1 MIARIMMN
9 SLITFIISIAF
20 LGLVIW
26 ENRLHSQLGFLASQ
40 RPDKVTKDFIRVI
53 RQEKRLNW
61 ILCIL
66 AIIVFMT
73 TSLYSVLLMS
83 IITIIELLLV
93 TRMDR
98 VKNEMI
104 D

>member
-1 MIARIMMN
+1 MIVRRMMN
-9 SLITFIISIAF
+9 NLITFIISIAF

-66 AIIVFMT
+66 AISVHDNQ
-73 TSLYSVLLMS
+73 SLLSS
-83 IITIIELLLV
+83 I
-93 TRMDR
+93 
-98 VKNEMI
+98 NEYYYNY
-104 D
+104 

>member
-1 MIARIMMN
+1 MIVRVMMN

-40 RPDKVTKDFIRVI
+40 RPDKVTKDFRKVV
-53 RQEKRLNW
+53 RQERWLNW
-61 ILCIL
+61 LLCIL
-66 AIIVFMT
+66 AIIVFLT
-73 TSLYSVLLMS
+73 TSRYSVLIMS

-93 TRMDR
+93 MRMDR

-104 D
+104 E

>member
-1 MIARIMMN
+1 MN

-40 RPDKVTKDFIRVI
+40 RPDKVTKDFIRVV

-73 TSLYSVLLMS
+73 TSRYLVLLMS
-83 IITIIELLLV
+83 IIPIIELLLV

>member
-26 ENRLHSQLGFLASQ
+26 ENRLHSQLGLASQ
-40 RPDKVTKDFIRVI
+40 RPDKVTKDFIRVV

-73 TSLYSVLLMS
+73 TSRYSVLLMS

>member
-26 ENRLHSQLGFLASQ
+26 EKRLHSQLGFLASQ
-40 RPDKVTKDFIRVI
+40 RPDKVTKDFIRVV

-73 TSLYSVLLMS
+73 TSRYSFLLMS
-83 IITIIELLLV
+83 IITIIELVLV
-93 TRMDR
+93 TRIDR

>member
-1 MIARIMMN
+1 MN

-66 AIIVFMT
+66 AIIVFMM
-73 TSLYSVLLMS
+73 TSRYSVLLMS

>member
-1 MIARIMMN
+1 MN

-53 RQEKRLNW
+53 RQEKRLDW

-73 TSLYSVLLMS
+73 TSRYSVLLMS
-83 IITIIELLLV
+83 IIELLLV

>member
-1 MIARIMMN
+1 
-9 SLITFIISIAF
+9 
-20 LGLVIW
+20 
-26 ENRLHSQLGFLASQ
+26 
-40 RPDKVTKDFIRVI
+40 
-53 RQEKRLNW
+53 
-61 ILCIL
+61 
-66 AIIVFMT
+66 MT
-73 TSLYSVLLMS
+73 TSRYSVLLMS

>member
-1 MIARIMMN
+1 MN
-9 SLITFIISIAF
+9 NLITFIISIAF

-66 AIIVFMT
+66 AISVHDNQ
-73 TSLYSVLLMS
+73 SLLSS
-83 IITIIELLLV
+83 I
-93 TRMDR
+93 
-98 VKNEMI
+98 NEYYYNY
-104 D
+104 

>member
-73 TSLYSVLLMS
+73 TSPYSVLLMS

>member
-66 AIIVFMT
+66 AIIVVHNNQ
-73 TSLYSVLLMS
+73 SLLSS
-83 IITIIELLLV
+83 I
-93 TRMDR
+93 
-98 VKNEMI
+98 NEYYYNY
-104 D
+104 

>member
-1 MIARIMMN
+1 MIVRVMMN

-40 RPDKVTKDFIRVI
+40 RPDKVTKDFIKVV
-53 RQEKRLNW
+53 RQERWLNW
-61 ILCIL
+61 LLCIL
-66 AIIVFMT
+66 AIIVFLT
-73 TSLYSVLLMS
+73 TSRYSVLIMS

-93 TRMDR
+93 MRMDR

-104 D
+104 E

>member
-1 MIARIMMN
+1 MIVRRMMN
-9 SLITFIISIAF
+9 NLITFIISIAF
-20 LGLVIW
+20 LGLVIL

-73 TSLYSVLLMS
+73 TSRYSVLLMS

>member
-1 MIARIMMN
+1 MN

-61 ILCIL
+61 ILRIL
-66 AIIVFMT
+66 AIIVFIT
-73 TSLYSVLLMS
+73 TSRYSVLLMS

-93 TRMDR
+93 TRIDR

>member
-1 MIARIMMN
+1 MN

-40 RPDKVTKDFIRVI
+40 RPDKVTKDFIRVV

>member
-1 MIARIMMN
+1 MN

-40 RPDKVTKDFIRVI
+40 RPDKVTKDFIRVV

-66 AIIVFMT
+66 VIIVFMT
-73 TSLYSVLLMS
+73 TSRYSVLLMS

>member
-1 MIARIMMN
+1 MN

-40 RPDKVTKDFIRVI
+40 RPDKVTKDFIRVV

-61 ILCIL
+61 ILYIL

-73 TSLYSVLLMS
+73 TSRYSVLLMS